1 MTTPFSSPASSPASS
16 SWSAPSDYPVFTP
29 MEGYELNER
38 NDERQNEYADSEN
51 EELVYCPYLGI
62 PITEADFSFSEKVE
76 QIQNDLFRRY
86 IKICMHIDDLDNLE
100 VGSDEWAMAQNAL
113 YEEKEQRRNCGIS
126 FFEMSIHEATVDFYG
141 SCQPKRRVEQ
151 EDEQE
156 EETLY
161 VYFEKTMKINDDSK
175 MEDGESDDDDDDDT
189 IYYQCEE
196 VEDIPEEVGSETE
209 ADELEEEEEVEDE
222 IASSEDS
229 GKKRKRDEDQY
240 YYIYDEATDRTY
252 KLSAKKAKLSAKKA
266 KLAEQMM
273 E

>member
-1 MTTPFSSPASSPASS
+1 MLSDIMTTPFSSPASSSS
-16 SWSAPSDYPVFTP
+16 SAPSDYPVFTP
-29 MEGYELNER
+29 MEGYELNEG
-38 NDERQNEYADSEN
+38 NDRRENEYTDSED
-51 EELVYCPYLGI
+51 EESVYCPYLGI

-86 IKICMHIDDLDNLE
+86 IKTCMRVDDFDSLE

-161 VYFEKTMKINDDSK
+161 VYFEKTMKISDDSK
-175 MEDGESDDDDDDDT
+175 MEDGESDDDDDDDDT
-189 IYYQCEE
+189 IYYQC
-196 VEDIPEEVGSETE
+196 EEVGSETE
-209 ADELEEEEEVEDE
+209 ADELEEQEEVEDE

-252 KLSAKKAKLSAKKA
+252 KLSAKKAKL
-266 KLAEQMM
+266 AEQMM